1 MDVEEKNTGLEGEE
15 ASVGI
20 ERKETNIGM
29 TDDEASVGAEE
40 EEASTGA
47 EPDELEM
54 EPESLPDVARVVAIA
69 NQKGGVGKSTTAINL
84 GAYLAMEGQ
93 RVLVVDLDPQSN
105 ATSGLGMGSNVTE
118 QQIYDV
124 LVNEVPLEEIIVQT
138 STEGLDLAPSSLRLA
153 GAEVELVSL
162 YSREGRLKKSLETIR
177 ERYDIILV
185 DCPPSL
191 GLLTV
196 NALAAADE
204 VMIPIQC
211 EYYALEGLVLLLRT
225 IEKIRVYLNPDL
237 RIGGILLTMHDTRT
251 NISKQVMEEVR
262 KQYPN
267 ETFNAVIPRNV
278 RLSEA
283 PSYGQPIS
291 QYDPLSRGA
300 QAYQSLAKEVI
311 SHG

>member
-1 MDVEEKNTGLEGEE
+1 MEVEETNTGVEE
-15 ASVGI
+15 EESSVGI
-20 ERKETNIGM
+20 EKKETNIGM

-262 KQYPN
+262 KQYPK